1 MTDDTDTFPA
11 PVYKDTVLG
20 PLFEIAKRYSAA
32 PLTRINQA
40 HAVMLA
46 ERGILTGDEASAI
59 LGALRGIEAG
69 FDADALSYDG
79 SVEDLFFHIEGQL
92 AERLGVD
99 LAGKLHTGRSR
110 NDIDH
115 TVFKMLLRQRLAG
128 LLHGLTNLVDTLITV
143 AGDNRD
149 TIVVAY
155 THGQPAQP
163 TTFGHYL
170 GALIEVLLR
179 DLDRLTLAG
188 RDLDRCSM
196 GAAAITTTGF
206 DIDRTRMAELLGF
219 VDVQENSY
227 GCIAACDY
235 VTGLYSAMKVLF
247 INLGRFVQDLNQWT
261 GFETGHLR
269 VPDAYVQISSI
280 MPQKRNPVP
289 VEHLRLL
296 LSSAAGHCDTIVNT
310 MHNTPFTDM
319 NDSESEVQAG
329 GYAAFDSGGR
339 ALALLD
345 GLIAAVRVDSVRIAR
360 HIDESCITITELAD
374 SLVRVEGI
382 SFRQAHEVAATLAR
396 HVVDR
401 GESLST
407 VPFEAVTR
415 AFAEVIGRP
424 AKLTEAEFRR
434 FVSPEHFIAVR
445 ERFGGPGPK
454 ALAASLKGYSK
465 QLAAHATALAVLEHR
480 TASADGA
487 LTALVDEYLG
497 SAEPSSAVS
506 ERNR

>member
-1 MTDDTDTFPA
+1 MSGDSDTFPA
-11 PVYKDTVLG
+11 AVYKDTVLA
-20 PLFEIAKRYSAA
+20 PLFETAKRHQSG
-32 PLTRINQA
+32 PLMRVNKA

-46 ERGILTGDEASAI
+46 ERGILGQGEATAI
-59 LGALRGIEAG
+59 LSALRAIEAG
-69 FDADALSYDG
+69 FDPEALTYDG
-79 SVEDLFFHIEGQL
+79 SVEDLFFHIEGAL
-92 AERLGVD
+92 TDKLGVD

-115 TVFKMLLRQRLAG
+115 TLFKMLLKQRLAG
-128 LLHGLTNLVDTLITV
+128 LLRGLTNLVDTLITV
-143 AGDNRD
+143 AHDNRA

-170 GALIEVLLR
+170 SALIEVLLR
-179 DLDRLTLAG
+179 DLDRLAHAG

-206 DIDRTRMAELLGF
+206 DIDRERMAVLLGF
-219 VDVQENSY
+219 AEVQENSY

-235 VTGLYSAMKVLF
+235 VTGLYAAMKVLF
-247 INLGRFVQDLNQWT
+247 LNLGRFVQDLNQWT
-261 GFETGHLR
+261 GFETGHLH
-269 VPDAYVQISSI
+269 VPDGYVQISSI

-296 LSSAAGHCDTIVNT
+296 LSTAAGHCDTITNT

-329 GYAAFDSGGR
+329 GYAAFEAGGR

-345 GLIAAVRVDSVRIAR
+345 GLIAAVRVDGDKVAR

-396 HVVDR
+396 RVVDR
-401 GESLST
+401 GESLSS
-407 VPFEAVTR
+407 VPFEAVTE
-415 AFAEVIGRP
+415 AFDETIGRP
-424 AKLTEAEFRR
+424 PKLSEADFRR

-445 ERFGGPGPK
+445 ERYGGPGPK
-454 ALAASLKGYSK
+454 ALAASLAGYAK
-465 QLAAHATALAVLEHR
+465 QLAGHATALAVFEDR
-480 TASADGA
+480 MASADTVLAAAVGG
-487 LTALVDEYLG
+487 YLG
-497 SAEPSSAVS
+497 AAGSAAASAK
-506 ERNR
+506 R

>member
-1 MTDDTDTFPA
+1 MSDTEKFPA
-11 PVYKDTVLG
+11 PVYKDTVLA
-20 PLFEIAKRYSAA
+20 PLFETAKRHHAE
-32 PLTRINQA
+32 PLMRVNQA

-46 ERGILTGDEASAI
+46 ERGILTRDEAAAI
-59 LGALRGIEAG
+59 LAALSGIAAG

-79 SVEDLFFHIEGQL
+79 SVEDLFFHIEGRL
-92 AERLGVD
+92 IERLGVD

-115 TVFKMLLRQRLAG
+115 TIFKALLKHRLAG

-143 AGDNRD
+143 ADANRA

-170 GALIEVLLR
+170 SALIEVLLR
-179 DLDRLTLAG
+179 DLDRLALAG

-206 DIDRTRMAELLGF
+206 DIDRDRMAELLGF
-219 VDVQENSY
+219 SEVQENSY

-247 INLGRFVQDLNQWT
+247 LNLGRFVQDLNQWT
-261 GFETGHLR
+261 GFETGHLQ

-296 LSSAAGHCDTIVNT
+296 LSTAAGHCDTITNT

-329 GYAAFDSGGR
+329 GYAAFEAGGR

-345 GLIAAVRVDSVRIAR
+345 GLIAAVRVDGERVAR
-360 HIDESCITITELAD
+360 HIDEGCITITELAD
-374 SLVRVEGI
+374 SLVRVEDI

-396 HVVDR
+396 RVVDR

-407 VPFEAVTR
+407 VPFDAVAD
-415 AFAEVIGRP
+415 AFAETIGRP
-424 AKLTEAEFRR
+424 PKLSEADFRR

-454 ALAASLKGYSK
+454 ALAASLAGYAK
-465 QLAAHATALAVLEHR
+465 QLAGHATALAVFEER
-480 TASADGA
+480 MAAAAAA
-487 LTALVDEYLG
+487 LTAIVDDYLG
-497 SAEPSSAVS
+497 AAEPTGAAPT
-506 ERNR
+506 RG

>member
-1 MTDDTDTFPA
+1 MSDDSDTFPA

-20 PLFEIAKRYSAA
+20 PLFDTAKRYHAE
-32 PLTRINQA
+32 PLLRVNRA

-46 ERGILTGDEASAI
+46 ERGILKREEASAI
-59 LGALRGIEAG
+59 LSALRGIASG
-69 FDADALSYDG
+69 FDANALSYDG
-79 SVEDLFFHIEGQL
+79 SVEDLFFHIEGIL
-92 AERLGVD
+92 TERLGID

-110 NDIDH
+110 NDVDH
-115 TVFKMLLRQRLAG
+115 TIFKMLLKRRLAG

-143 AGDNRD
+143 AHDNRD
-149 TIVVAY
+149 TVVVAY

-179 DLDRLTLAG
+179 DLDRLELAG

-206 DIDRTRMAELLGF
+206 DIDRDRMAELLGF
-219 VDVQENSY
+219 AQVQENSY

-247 INLGRFVQDLNQWT
+247 LNLGRFVQDLNQWT
-261 GFETGHLR
+261 GFETGQLL
-269 VPDAYVQISSI
+269 VPDGFVQISSI

-296 LSSAAGHCDTIVNT
+296 LSTAAGHCDTIVNT

-319 NDSESEVQAG
+319 NDIEAEVQAG
-329 GYAAFDSGGR
+329 GYAAFDAGAR

-345 GLIAAVRVDSVRIAR
+345 GLIAAVRVDGERVAR
-360 HIDESCITITELAD
+360 HIDASCITITELAD

-382 SFRQAHEVAATLAR
+382 SFRQAHEVAAKLARRVVDGGETLA
-396 HVVDR
+396 
-401 GESLST
+401 T
-407 VPFEAVTR
+407 VPFDAVTD

-424 AKLTEAEFRR
+424 LKLSEPEFRR

-454 ALAASLKGYSK
+454 AFAASLAGYAK
-465 QLAAHATALAVLEHR
+465 QLAAHATALAVFEDR
-480 TASADGA
+480 MAAADAA
-487 LTALVDEYLG
+487 LTAIVDDYVG
-497 SAEPSSAVS
+497 AAEPATTAP
-506 ERNR
+506 RNR